1 MTSAFQFHAA
11 IQRYSYFFFMVCGSF
26 TLCDPPIFQSLVGR
40 SKEGD
45 IVSSFLCAEVAVVG
59 QVKGRRRSSLVDLS
73 LRYSFFCGRFKDRD
87 T

>member
-1 MTSAFQFHAA
+1 MQQSSGTPISSLWSAAHLPSS
-11 IQRYSYFFFMVCGSF
+11 ILSF
-26 TLCDPPIFQSLVGR
+26 LVGR

-73 LRYSFFCGRFKDRD
+73 LRYYFFCGCFKDRD